1 MQTSRGPLLRRHTLL
16 VVVVTAAAAAM
27 ALPLAAGGKKHK
39 PDQPELAVCW
49 QEMQRI
55 FDRQP
60 SEADRGFVF
69 GYIETTLR
77 AQWDP
82 ANGIEEEPC
91 YPDGLRRIPL
101 RTPTQPESVPSFAN
115 GCERGPG
122 FVFLASNLAPGELV
136 IRDVPYSIRGMD
148 FYLTLPEPIRVEV
161 APSAAVFVGSF
172 RVVAGPLYPHDPN
185 PPELPTVTLQTIE
198 EPTAAELAAELAPVF
213 GPPWRSYLEKM
224 VPPAERRKT
233 DR

>member
-1 MQTSRGPLLRRHTLL
+1 MRSPRGPLPRRHPLL
-16 VVVVTAAAAAM
+16 VAVVTVVAAAI
-27 ALPLAAGGKKHK
+27 ALPLAAGGKKRQ
-39 PDQPELAVCW
+39 PDKPELETCW
-49 QEMQRI
+49 REMQRI

-60 SEADRGFVF
+60 AAADRGFAF

-82 ANGIEEEPC
+82 AKGIEEEAC
-91 YPDGLRRIPL
+91 YPDGLRRISL
-101 RTPTQPESVPSFAN
+101 RTSTQPESVPFFAN

-148 FYLTLPEPIRVEV
+148 FYLTLPEPIRFEV
-161 APSAAVFVGSF
+161 VPASAVFVGSF
-172 RVVAGPLYPHDPN
+172 RVVAGPLYPHDPH
-185 PPELPTVTLQTIE
+185 PPELPTVTLQQLE

-213 GPPWRSYLEKM
+213 RQPWRSYVEAISSS
-224 VPPAERRKT
+224 AERRQT
-233 DR
+233 PR